1 MPRKKKTAN
10 EMTDAELLRRVFPE
24 RVAKAIEEEIREDEP
39 EPDNPSKDR
48 INDVLR

>member
-24 RVAKAIEEEIREDEP
+24 RVAKAIEEEVHEAESEP
-39 EPDNPSKDR
+39 ENPSKDK
-48 INDVLR
+48 DK

>member
-24 RVAKAIEEEIREDEP
+24 RVASAIEREVQEP
-39 EPDNPSKDR
+39 EPKLESPSKDK
-48 INDVLR
+48 DK